1 MDIESW
7 HVWQTEIFFEKK
19 KKAARSFTGFAVVF
33 F

>member
-19 KKAARSFTGFAVVF
+19 NATRSFTGFAVVF